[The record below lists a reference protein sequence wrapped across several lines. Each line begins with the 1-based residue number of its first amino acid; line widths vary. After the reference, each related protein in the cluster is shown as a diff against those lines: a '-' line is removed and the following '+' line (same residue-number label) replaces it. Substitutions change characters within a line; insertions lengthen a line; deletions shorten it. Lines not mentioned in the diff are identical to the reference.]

1 MNFWLIKQ
9 LYFIAVHNVLLFVPT
24 TTSTVAPSIKKRR
37 SLEAE
42 DNIEQA
48 LINLESRRKQNQQQD
63 SNPPSIPNK
72 DSEPTRFRYPQVDD
86 SRIQSLNNM
95 RTNIP
100 ENVNGNLRIS
110 RNVQF
115 GGRNLPVGR
124 GRQVGVMEN
133 DEMDD
138 SNRNTNKI
146 QNIVMEVE
154 RRPDMA
160 DARAD
165 DSISK
170 LIATCKSDQQCAP
183 NAVCVQGSGF
193 CRCSVGFQG
202 NGIFCWAE
210 AQMRSSGMGE
220 MEGFQSQNGPQ
231 RNPVANDY

>member
-1 MNFWLIKQ
+1 M
-9 LYFIAVHNVLLFVPT
+9 
-24 TTSTVAPSIKKRR
+24 
-37 SLEAE
+37 
-42 DNIEQA
+42 EQA
-48 LINLESRRKQNQQQD
+48 LINLESRRKQDQQHD
-63 SNPPSIPNK
+63 SNPSNIPNK
-72 DSEPTRFRYPQVDD
+72 ETTRSRYPQVDD

-115 GGRNLPVGR
+115 GGRSLPVGR

-138 SNRNTNKI
+138 SNRNANKI
-146 QNIVMEVE
+146 QNIVMEVD
-154 RRPDMA
+154 RRPDVA
-160 DARAD
+160 DERAD

-170 LIATCKSDQQCAP
+170 LIASCTSDQQCAP
-183 NAVCVQGSGF
+183 SAVCVQGSGF

-202 NGIFCWAE
+202 NGIFCWAD
-210 AQMRSSGMGE
+210 AQMRSSGMSDE
-220 MEGFQSQNGPQ
+220 MEGFQSRNGPQ